1 VQPNPSLR
9 EASRNPPRLTVALP
23 SDPVEGQHLIGGAP
37 HRGASGRT
45 RDIISPYDGRIV
57 GRIPLAGSAEVDA
70 AVAAAERAWPAWA
83 ATPLRER
90 ARVLARFRDLTL
102 LALDDLA
109 NTVAIESGKT
119 PDEAKA
125 GIQRGLEVVEFA
137 LSLPSVDA
145 GGALEVSRGVTCEY
159 RREPLG
165 VVAGITP
172 FNFPAMVPLWMF
184 PIALTVGNA
193 FILKPSEKVPL
204 SACRLG
210 ELMVQAGC
218 PPGIFSVVHGDRDA
232 ALALADHRGVRA
244 VGFVGSS
251 AAARAVYARAAAAGK
266 RALCLGGAKN
276 AVIVVPDADE
286 RLTVP
291 SVVDS
296 FTGCAGQRCMAVSL
310 LIAVGDTQGTQILVE
325 KIAAAASRVRP
336 GVEMGAIIDRQAR
349 DRIDQAIGEA
359 ERQGA
364 VLLADGRRAPPP
376 HGYEDGAWIGATV
389 IDRARPDMECA
400 RVELFGPVL
409 TVLRVATLDEA
420 LAIDRAGVYGNATSV
435 FTTSGAVA
443 RYVTERAASG
453 MIGVNVGVPVPRDPF
468 SFGGTRESKLGHGDM
483 TGPGAVEFWSDLK
496 KITTK
501 WALQPDATWMS

>member
-1 VQPNPSLR
+1 VHSIQR
-9 EASRNPPRLTVALP
+9 ESSPALVALP
-23 SDPVEGQHLIGGAP
+23 PQPVDCRNLVGGAFQRSGGGP
-37 HRGASGRT
+37 GRT
-45 RDIISPYDGRIV
+45 RDILSPYDGRLI
-57 GRIPLAGSAEVDA
+57 GRVALSGRTEIDA
-70 AVAAAERAWPAWA
+70 AVAAAEKAWPGWA

-90 ARVLARFRDLTL
+90 TAVLARFRDLTL
-102 LALDDLA
+102 QAIDDLSH
-109 NTVAIESGKT
+109 TVAAESGKT
-119 PDEAKA
+119 PSEARA

-137 LSLPSVDA
+137 LALPTADA

-184 PIALTVGNA
+184 PIALVVGNA

-210 ELMVQAGC
+210 ELMMQAGC
-218 PPGIFSVVHGDRDA
+218 PAGIFSIVHGDREA
-232 ALALADHRGVRA
+232 AEALADHPGVRA
-244 VGFVGSS
+244 IGFVGSS
-251 AAARAVYARAAAAGK
+251 PAAKAVYAKAGAAGK

-286 RLTVP
+286 RLTVQ

-310 LIAVGDTQGTQILVE
+310 LIAVGDAGGLVE
-325 KIAAAASRVRP
+325 KIAERSAQIPLGS
-336 GVEMGAIIDRQAR
+336 GMGALVDRAAR
-349 DRIDQAIGEA
+349 ERLDHAITEA
-359 ERQGA
+359 QKQGA
-364 VLLADGRRAPPP
+364 VILTDGRRTPPP
-376 HGYEDGAWIGATV
+376 PGYEGGNWIGPTV
-389 IDRARPDMECA
+389 LDRARPDMACA
-400 RVELFGPVL
+400 RVELFGPLL

-420 LAIDRAGVYGNATSV
+420 LAIDRGSPFGNATSV

-443 RYVTERAASG
+443 RHVAGRAHSG

-468 SFGGTRESKLGHGDM
+468 SFGGTRDSKLGHGDM
-483 TGPGAVEFWSDLK
+483 TGPGAVAFWSDLK
-496 KITTK
+496 KVTTK
-501 WALQPDATWMS
+501 WALQSDATWMS

>member
-1 VQPNPSLR
+1 MGIDLPR
-9 EASRNPPRLTVALP
+9 EPT
-23 SDPVEGQHLIGGAP
+23 EGQNLVGGVF
-37 HRGASGRT
+37 RRVTTGRT
-45 RDIISPYDGRIV
+45 REIVSPYDGRVI
-57 GRIPLAGSAEVDA
+57 GRIGLSGRADVAA
-70 AVAAAERAWPAWA
+70 AVGAAERAWPAWA

-90 ARVLARFRDLTL
+90 ARVLARFRELTL

-119 PDEAKA
+119 PDEARA

-137 LSLPSVDA
+137 LSLPSSDA
-145 GGALEVSRGVTCEY
+145 GGSLEVSRGVTCEY

-165 VVAGITP
+165 VVAGVTP

-184 PIALTVGNA
+184 PIALIVGNA
-193 FILKPSEKVPL
+193 FVLKPSEKVPL

-210 ELMVQAGC
+210 ELMMEAGC
-218 PPGIFSVVHGDRDA
+218 PPGIFSIVHGDSEA
-232 ALALADHRGVRA
+232 VEALADHPGVRA

-251 AAARAVYARAAAAGK
+251 AAARAVYARAGAAGK

-276 AVIVVPDADE
+276 AVIIVPDADE
-286 RLTVP
+286 RLTIQ
-291 SVVDS
+291 SVVAS

-310 LIAVGDTQGTQILVE
+310 LIAVDDRRGFVE
-325 KIAAAASRVRP
+325 KIAAAAAGIRP
-336 GVEMGAIIDRQAR
+336 GVGMGALIDRQAR
-349 DRIDQAIGEA
+349 ERIADAITEA
-359 ERQGA
+359 EGQGA
-364 VLLADGRRAPPP
+364 VALTDGRRAAAPE
-376 HGYEDGAWIGATV
+376 GYEGGAWIGPTV
-389 IDRARPDMECA
+389 LDRVRPDMACA

-409 TVLRVATLDEA
+409 SVLRVATLDEA

-443 RYVTERAASG
+443 RHVRARAPSG

-468 SFGGTRESKLGHGDM
+468 SFGGTRDSKLGHGDI
-483 TGPGAVEFWSDLK
+483 TGPGAVEFWSNLK

>member
-1 VQPNPSLR
+1 MKTSPPTQ
-9 EASRNPPRLTVALP
+9 ETPRLAVALP
-23 SDPVEGQHLIGGAP
+23 PAPIEAQNLIGGVFRP
-37 HRGASGRT
+37 RASGRT
-45 RDIISPYDGRIV
+45 REITSPYDGRVIGRV
-57 GRIPLAGSAEVDA
+57 GLSSGADVDA
-70 AVAAAERAWPAWA
+70 AVVAAGRAWPGWA

-90 ARVLARFRDLTL
+90 AKVLARFRELAL

-119 PDEAKA
+119 PDEARA
-125 GIQRGLEVVEFA
+125 GIQRGLEVVDFA
-137 LSLPSVDA
+137 LSLPSSDA

-184 PIALTVGNA
+184 PIALMVGNA

-210 ELMVQAGC
+210 ELLTQAGC
-218 PPGIFSVVHGDRDA
+218 PPGIFSVVHGDREA
-232 ALALADHRGVRA
+232 VEALADHPGVRA
-244 VGFVGSS
+244 VAFVGSS
-251 AAARAVYARAAAAGK
+251 PVARAVYARACASGK

-276 AVIVVPDADE
+276 AVIVVPDAEE
-286 RLTVP
+286 RLTIQ
-291 SVVDS
+291 SVLDS

-310 LIAVGDTQGTQILVE
+310 LIAVGDTGAFVE
-325 KIAAAASRVRP
+325 KIAAAAARIRP
-336 GVEMGAIIDRQAR
+336 GVGMGALIDRQAR
-349 DRIDQAIGEA
+349 DRIEGAIAEA
-359 ERQGA
+359 EGQGA
-364 VLLADGRRAPPP
+364 VVLTDGRRAPVPE
-376 HGYEDGAWIGATV
+376 GYEGGAWIGATV
-389 IDRARPDMECA
+389 LDRARPDMACA

-420 LAIDRAGVYGNATSV
+420 LAIDRAGAYGNATSV

-443 RYVTERAASG
+443 RYVSERAASG

-468 SFGGTRESKLGHGDM
+468 SFGGTRESKLGHGDI
-483 TGPGAVEFWSDLK
+483 TGPGAVGFWSDLK